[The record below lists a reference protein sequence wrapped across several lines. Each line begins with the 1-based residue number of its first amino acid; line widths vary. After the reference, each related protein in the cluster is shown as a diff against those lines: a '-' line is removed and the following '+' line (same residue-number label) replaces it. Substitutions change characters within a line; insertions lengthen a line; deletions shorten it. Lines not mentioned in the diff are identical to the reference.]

1 MALDDAAGSTGKIF
15 FFFKGGGR
23 KAVTTVF
30 WETSL
35 TWEAILSLEAQMA
48 WVPLL
53 NQDRVYTGVSFT
65 KHILKFYWGSIN
77 DSYSQ
82 EMSCV
87 QHLRNQFQ
95 TQLTSRNPT
104 TKGKWCLRSLR
115 TKKKK
120 KRKRTL
126 KPPPQNKML
135 RISNCWMD
143 AMKRALENQIATLT
157 WPTSQVHRPY
167 VWEKFWRRNNSPGLS
182 VGLDWQQPVE
192 WTVSKY
198 LN

>member
-1 MALDDAAGSTGKIF
+1 MWWQKSHDGIGRCCREYWQDF

-120 KRKRTL
+120 EKEHSNLLLKTRCSESLIAEWMQWKGHWKIKSQHSRGQHHKSIGRTCGRSSGEEIIHL
-126 KPPPQNKML
+126 GCP
-135 RISNCWMD
+135 WD
-143 AMKRALENQIATLT
+143 
-157 WPTSQVHRPY
+157 
-167 VWEKFWRRNNSPGLS
+167 
-182 VGLDWQQPVE
+182 
-192 WTVSKY
+192 
-198 LN
+198 